1 MQRGLTQQRS
11 SPDDLAETQKKIDA
25 AGGTFLFDLGDERRG
40 NFERKFKD
48 PRASCST
55 YRKMDGSALTVGST
69 RRSGNVYREPRRAV
83 SR

>member
-48 PRASCST
+48 P
-55 YRKMDGSALTVGST
+55 DGVVFDISKNGWIGTD
-69 RRSGNVYREPRRAV
+69 
-83 SR
+83 SRIDS